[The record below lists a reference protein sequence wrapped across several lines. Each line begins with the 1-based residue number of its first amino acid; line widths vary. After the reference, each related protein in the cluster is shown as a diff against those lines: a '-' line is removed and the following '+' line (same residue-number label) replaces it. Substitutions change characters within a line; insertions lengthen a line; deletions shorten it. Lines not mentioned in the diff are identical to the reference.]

1 MRERER
7 EGKQLVQKSA
17 LFWNSLSSRLL
28 FPLIF
33 FSHIAIPQTSFKKQT
48 KGSWHQT
55 INNADTQIGVKCF
68 GFHNVRL
75 NGSSCTYVHTRAQ
88 IHIVHCRGFF
98 PISNIYF
105 LVSSQCDKKV
115 HMHTHYALSHIQ
127 PSTHRLSHAHSFLL
141 YVHTQAVYCLDVPRW
156 QSVTNKSVRNTFWS
170 RCIPPRTHL
179 SIFPSPLHTSDK
191 GNSVILSIHS
201 SYPSPHCHNLPL
213 LCDRLFSYADVLAYQ
228 TLRKWQI
235 RSLCPFMIMSLVF
248 LDIY

>member
-75 NGSSCTYVHTRAQ
+75 NGSSCTYVRTRAQ

-127 PSTHRLSHAHSFLL
+127 PSTHSLTRTLFYCMYTHRLFTALMSPDDKAWQTSLFGTHFGLVASLPAPISLFSPLL
-141 YVHTQAVYCLDVPRW
+141 
-156 QSVTNKSVRNTFWS
+156 F
-170 RCIPPRTHL
+170 IPPTRATQSSSL
-179 SIFPSPLHTSDK
+179 STAPIHHHTAITCRC
-191 GNSVILSIHS
+191 SVIDYFHMLMYWPIRLWGS
-201 SYPSPHCHNLPL
+201 
-213 LCDRLFSYADVLAYQ
+213 DRLDHYVPLWLWVL
-228 TLRKWQI
+228 
-235 RSLCPFMIMSLVF
+235 FF
-248 LDIY
+248 